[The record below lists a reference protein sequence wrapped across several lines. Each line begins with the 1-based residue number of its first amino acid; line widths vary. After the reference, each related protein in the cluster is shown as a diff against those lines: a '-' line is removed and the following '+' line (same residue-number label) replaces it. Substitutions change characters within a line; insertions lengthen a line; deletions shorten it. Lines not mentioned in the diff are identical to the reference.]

1 MISIKITQIE
11 NGPFSENAWIISDTD
26 SRDAILID
34 PGDESKRIAGII
46 EDNRLNLQFILA
58 THGHLDHIGAVCDLT
73 NKFNVPFMIHMRDE
87 SMVKDLPK
95 VQKMFGLPESE
106 VPIISGYVSD
116 QEKIIMG
123 GVNINVIETPG
134 HTQGGVCFLVE
145 GHLFSGDTLF
155 SGSIGRTDLP
165 GGDYSVLISSIKQK
179 LISLPDDTIVHSG
192 HGPDTMIGIE
202 RQQNPFL
209 Q

>member
-1 MISIKITQIE
+1 
-11 NGPFSENAWIISDTD
+11 
-26 SRDAILID
+26 
-34 PGDESKRIAGII
+34 
-46 EDNRLNLQFILA
+46 
-58 THGHLDHIGAVCDLT
+58 
-73 NKFNVPFMIHMRDE
+73 MIHMRDE